1 VKHFISTLLLIPI
14 GSLPVGAA
22 HSADA
27 ARQAAISR
35 QDATMTTP
43 VREVLDLRPPDMRG
57 TPWMDSVLA
66 SVPADSD
73 EPQVAAVVTAVAP
86 FDDTSNTTLS
96 FGGIG
101 SLYWAARHPTRA
113 WTMLLPTSAGDEF
126 GAYADIRA
134 NCAVFLSAPASRT
147 ACP

>member
-1 VKHFISTLLLIPI
+1 VKHFISALLLIPI
-14 GSLPVGAA
+14 CSLPVGAA
-22 HSADA
+22 YSADA
-27 ARQAAISR
+27 VRNAAISR
-35 QDATMTTP
+35 QDATMTIP
-43 VREVLDLRPPDMRG
+43 VRELLDLRPPDMRS

-66 SVPADSD
+66 SIPADSE
-73 EPQVAAVVTAVAP
+73 EPQAAAVVIAVAP
-86 FDDTSNTTLS
+86 LDETSNTNPS

-134 NCAVFLSAPASRT
+134 NCAVFQSAPANRT
-147 ACP
+147 DCP

>member
-1 VKHFISTLLLIPI
+1 VKQFISTLLLIP
-14 GSLPVGAA
+14 LCAAPVGAA
-22 HSADA
+22 YSANA
-27 ARQAAISR
+27 AGHAAIPG
-35 QDATMTTP
+35 QDATMTRP
-43 VREVLDLRPPDMRG
+43 VRGLLDLRPPDMRG

-66 SVPADSD
+66 SAPTDSE

-86 FDDTSNTTLS
+86 LNDTSNTNLS

-134 NCAVFLSAPASRT
+134 NCAVFQSAPANRT
-147 ACP
+147 DCP

>member
-14 GSLPVGAA
+14 CSLPVGTAY
-22 HSADA
+22 SADA
-27 ARQAAISR
+27 TRNAAISR
-35 QDATMTTP
+35 HDATMTTP
-43 VREVLDLRPPDMRG
+43 VRGLLDLRPPDMRN

-73 EPQVAAVVTAVAP
+73 EPQAAAVVIAVAP
-86 FDDTSNTTLS
+86 LEETANTNLS
-96 FGGIG
+96 IGGIG

-147 ACP
+147 VCP